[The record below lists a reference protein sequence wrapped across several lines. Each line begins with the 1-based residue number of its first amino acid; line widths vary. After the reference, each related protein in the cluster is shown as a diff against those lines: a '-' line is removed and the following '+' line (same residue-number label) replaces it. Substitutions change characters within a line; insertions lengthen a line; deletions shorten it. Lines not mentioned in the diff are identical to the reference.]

1 MEEIFVVNMF
11 PMFFKLG
18 CYVLRGERDKK
29 KRKEK
34 KRKEKKI
41 FEACNKLFQDF
52 LNIQLSRSIFLFL
65 KSALN

>member
-18 CYVLRGERDKK
+18 CYVLRGESDKK
-29 KRKEK
+29 K

>member
-18 CYVLRGERDKK
+18 CYVLRGESDKK
-29 KRKEK
+29 KKKE
-34 KRKEKKI
+34 RKEKKI